1 MSNVSYDLQVL
12 QFKYKYL
19 ICRPDQPWVPSRVCR
34 RRRFEDNDYDNVDD
48 DDDEGDNV
56 DDDGDDGDYVVDDD
70 VGDDFDSD
78 IPGPAPA
85 GQATPQPQPAEQRIQ

>member
-34 RRRFEDNDYDNVDD
+34 RSRFEDNDN
-48 DDDEGDNV
+48 DNV
-56 DDDGDDGDYVVDDD
+56 DDDGDDGDNIDDVVDDG
-70 VGDDFDSD
+70 VGDDFDCD
-78 IPGPAPA
+78 APGPAPA
-85 GQATPQPQPAEQRIQ
+85 GQATQQPQPAEQRIQ